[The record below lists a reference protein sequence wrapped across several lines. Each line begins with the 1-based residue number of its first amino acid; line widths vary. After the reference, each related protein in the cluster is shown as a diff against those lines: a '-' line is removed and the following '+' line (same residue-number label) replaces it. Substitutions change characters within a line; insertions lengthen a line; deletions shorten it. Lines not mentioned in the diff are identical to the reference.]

1 MSGGGGGKFQV
12 FVRKEYW
19 IREVELR
26 KPKEK
31 PFFRAT
37 LVGLADGKNLD
48 VHNEKEAD
56 ALKGALE
63 KAAYDVLK
71 VATKK
76 VTRQPAPPFTT
87 STLQQEAWR
96 KLRFSAKQT
105 MAIAQQLYEGL
116 PIGEEGNVGLITYM
130 RTDSTHVASSALAE
144 TRDYVKEK
152 YGAEYLPPRPG
163 FSAPKAKGAPEA

>member
-63 KAAYDVLK
+63 KAAYDVLN
-71 VATKK
+71 VNTKK

-87 STLQQEAWR
+87 STRQQEAWR

-105 MAIAQQLYEGL
+105 MALAQQLYEGL
-116 PIGEEGNVGLITYM
+116 PVGNEGSVGLITYM
-130 RTDSTHVASSALAE
+130 RTDSTRVAQSAVEE
-144 TRDYVKEK
+144 TREFIRAK
-152 YGAEYLPPRPG
+152 YGPEFVPPHRRPL
-163 FSAPKAKGAPEA
+163 